1 MNSGAYTS
9 TKDGSDTAHQST
21 QRAGKM
27 SIGSLFRAVERNIE
41 KSVILV
47 CYASMAGI
55 IFVEVIR
62 RFLFNEQAPW
72 STTIPIY
79 LFLWLTWMGASYNT
93 MRRSHLRFTEVR
105 ERLPYKAQFACLLL
119 DAACWFSMGAI
130 VIYYSVEQVYI
141 SYDNFAIVQGTDD
154 VMQWWFYMATPVAW
168 TLLLFRVVQ
177 NLIQDVRT
185 YRAGEPLTTQANMF
199 D

>member
-1 MNSGAYTS
+1 MTL
-9 TKDGSDTAHQST
+9 GS
-21 QRAGKM
+21 
-27 SIGSLFRAVERNIE
+27 IFRAIEQNIE

-47 CYASMAGI
+47 SYISMAGI

-62 RFLFNEQAPW
+62 RFFFNEQAPW

-93 MRRSHLRFTEVR
+93 LRRSHLRFTEVR
-105 ERLPYKAQFACLLL
+105 ERMPYKAQFACLLI
-119 DAACWFSMGAI
+119 DALCWFIMGAV
-130 VIYYSVEQVYI
+130 VIYYSIEQVYI

-154 VMQWWFYMATPVAW
+154 VMQWWFYLATPVAW
-168 TLLLFRVVQ
+168 SLLLIRVIQ
-177 NLIQDVRT
+177 NLRFDIREF
-185 YRAGEPLTTQANMF
+185 RAGRSLTTQAALF